1 MNISKISSSSS
12 FKARTH
18 INAPESM
25 LSKDATEALIKQG
38 AKIGRTS
45 DYIDVEV
52 SDVFQ
57 KEDEPGV
64 DLYSVKSESQINGER
79 GKASIV
85 LPLDK
90 ISPEK
95 YLTRLFKQFSKW

>member
-1 MNISKISSSSS
+1 MQVRNISSSLS
-12 FKARTH
+12 FTARTH

-25 LSKDATEALIKQG
+25 LSKDAAEKLIKQG
-38 AKIGRTS
+38 AKIGRPS

-64 DLYSVKSESQINGER
+64 DLYSVKSDTQINGER
-79 GKASIV
+79 GKAAIV

-90 ISPEK
+90 ISPEG